1 MNKLIIFTLLLF
13 VNTFAVAN
21 PYIDFKID
29 SSKEEFAIQYETTDG
44 FYLKD
49 IEIEA
54 KDGLIGFSKGSNE
67 IILENTQK
75 INTLKFSY
83 VGCITESICQEKE
96 SIILER
102 INNEWEISEND
113 TEFESSKNNIEITE
127 SIPNEKI
134 TFSDYINDPNLIL
147 EHLKENGFMINI
159 LVFFLIGLLLSF
171 TPCIFPMLPIVSSI
185 VIKNN
190 RKNPFMLSSSYA
202 LGIASSYALIG
213 FIMGTLNLNL
223 QIYFQNVYVILG
235 MALLFFVLGFLMIS
249 NYTFSFFNKS
259 NNFLNNKAQSI
270 SSRGYFSTF
279 SIGLV
284 SSLVI
289 SPCAAA
295 PIIGILIYMQTEQH
309 SLIQQMSILF
319 SLGLGAG
326 VPLVL
331 ISSSFKKFLPNNGEW
346 MNKVKNFFSA
356 VLFAVGVYTLQKIT
370 FLDLN
375 GLYIVIALIYFSDF
389 IKKRHTLYLSISLLI
404 IFSYSLFLN
413 QSPDEI
419 SDNKID
425 YIKIENIEQLNNQL
439 DVAKNNEKPVFI
451 DIYADWCTTCIK
463 MEKETLNSKEIIDFV
478 NRDFIPLKIDITEID
493 NNKQEILKQYKLQTA
508 PAYIFYN
515 SDGKMEKKYYIGF
528 LSEKEFLNILKKQI

>member
-1 MNKLIIFTLLLF
+1 MNKLIIFILF
-13 VNTFAVAN
+13 LFTNTFAVAN

-29 SSKEEFAIQYETTDG
+29 SSKEGLAIQYETTDG

-356 VLFAVGVYTLQKIT
+356 ILFAVGVYTLQKIT

-389 IKKRHTLYLSISLLI
+389 IKKHHALYLSISLLI

>member
-1 MNKLIIFTLLLF
+1 MNKLIIFILF
-13 VNTFAVAN
+13 LFTNTFAVAN

-29 SSKEEFAIQYETTDG
+29 SSKEGLAIQYETTDG

-49 IEIEA
+49 IEIES
-54 KDGLIGFSKGSNE
+54 KDGVVGFLKGSNE
-67 IILENTQK
+67 IILGNIQK
-75 INTLKFSY
+75 INTLKLSY

-96 SIILER
+96 SIILE
-102 INNEWEISEND
+102 IANNEWVISEND
-113 TEFESSKNNIEITE
+113 IEFESSKNNTE
-127 SIPNEKI
+127 NDETSLDENR

-185 VIKNN
+185 VIRNN
-190 RKNPFMLSSSYA
+190 QKNPFMLSSFYA

-213 FIMGTLNLNL
+213 LIMGMLNLNL
-223 QIYFQNVYVILG
+223 QIYFQNVHVILG
-235 MALLFFVLGFLMIS
+235 MAVLFFVLGFLMIS

-270 SSRGYFSTF
+270 SSSGYLSTF
-279 SIGLV
+279 SIGLI

-356 VLFAVGVYTLQKIT
+356 ILFAVGVYTLQKIT

-389 IKKRHTLYLSISLLI
+389 IKKHHALYLSISLLI

-451 DIYADWCTTCIK
+451 DIYADWCTTCTK

>member
-1 MNKLIIFTLLLF
+1 
-13 VNTFAVAN
+13 
-21 PYIDFKID
+21 
-29 SSKEEFAIQYETTDG
+29 
-44 FYLKD
+44 
-49 IEIEA
+49 
-54 KDGLIGFSKGSNE
+54 
-67 IILENTQK
+67 
-75 INTLKFSY
+75 
-83 VGCITESICQEKE
+83 
-96 SIILER
+96 
-102 INNEWEISEND
+102 
-113 TEFESSKNNIEITE
+113 
-127 SIPNEKI
+127 
-134 TFSDYINDPNLIL
+134 
-147 EHLKENGFMINI
+147 
-159 LVFFLIGLLLSF
+159 
-171 TPCIFPMLPIVSSI
+171 
-185 VIKNN
+185 
-190 RKNPFMLSSSYA
+190 
-202 LGIASSYALIG
+202 
-213 FIMGTLNLNL
+213 
-223 QIYFQNVYVILG
+223 
-235 MALLFFVLGFLMIS
+235 
-249 NYTFSFFNKS
+249 
-259 NNFLNNKAQSI
+259 LNNKAQSI
-270 SSRGYFSTF
+270 NSSGYFSTF

-389 IKKRHTLYLSISLLI
+389 IKKHHALYLSISLLI

-478 NRDFIPLKIDITEID
+478 NRDFIPLKIDITDID

-515 SDGKMEKKYYIGF
+515 SDGEMEKKYYIGF
-528 LSEKEFLNILKKQI
+528 LSEEEFLNILKKQI

>member
-1 MNKLIIFTLLLF
+1 M
-13 VNTFAVAN
+13 
-21 PYIDFKID
+21 
-29 SSKEEFAIQYETTDG
+29 
-44 FYLKD
+44 
-49 IEIEA
+49 
-54 KDGLIGFSKGSNE
+54 
-67 IILENTQK
+67 
-75 INTLKFSY
+75 
-83 VGCITESICQEKE
+83 
-96 SIILER
+96 
-102 INNEWEISEND
+102 
-113 TEFESSKNNIEITE
+113 
-127 SIPNEKI
+127 
-134 TFSDYINDPNLIL
+134 
-147 EHLKENGFMINI
+147 
-159 LVFFLIGLLLSF
+159 
-171 TPCIFPMLPIVSSI
+171 
-185 VIKNN
+185 
-190 RKNPFMLSSSYA
+190 
-202 LGIASSYALIG
+202 
-213 FIMGTLNLNL
+213 
-223 QIYFQNVYVILG
+223 
-235 MALLFFVLGFLMIS
+235 
-249 NYTFSFFNKS
+249 
-259 NNFLNNKAQSI
+259 NNKAQSI
-270 SSRGYFSTF
+270 SSSGYLSTF
-279 SIGLV
+279 SIGLI

-404 IFSYSLFLN
+404 IFSYGLFLN
-413 QSPDEI
+413 QNSEDIPEH
-419 SDNKID
+419 KID
-425 YIKIENIEQLNNQL
+425 YIKIENIEQLSNQL
-439 DVAKNNEKPVFI
+439 DVAKNNETPVFI

-478 NRDFIPLKIDITEID
+478 NRDFIPLKVDITDI
-493 NNKQEILKQYKLQTA
+493 NNDKQEILKQYKLQTA

-515 SDGKMEKKYYIGF
+515 SDGEMEKKYYIGF

>member
-213 FIMGTLNLNL
+213 LIMGMLNLNL

-356 VLFAVGVYTLQKIT
+356 ILFAVGVYTLQKIT

-389 IKKRHTLYLSISLLI
+389 IKKHHALYLSISLLI

-478 NRDFIPLKIDITEID
+478 NRDFIPLKVDITDI
-493 NNKQEILKQYKLQTA
+493 NNDKQEILKQYKLQTA

>member
-1 MNKLIIFTLLLF
+1 MNKLIIFILF
-13 VNTFAVAN
+13 LFTNTFAVAN

-29 SSKEEFAIQYETTDG
+29 SSKEGLAIQYETTDG

-49 IEIEA
+49 IEIES
-54 KDGLIGFSKGSNE
+54 KDGVVGFLKGSNE
-67 IILENTQK
+67 IILGNIQK
-75 INTLKFSY
+75 INTLKLSY

-96 SIILER
+96 SIILE
-102 INNEWEISEND
+102 IANNEWVISEND
-113 TEFESSKNNIEITE
+113 IEFESSKNNTE
-127 SIPNEKI
+127 NDETSLDENR

-185 VIKNN
+185 VIRNN
-190 RKNPFMLSSSYA
+190 QKNPFMLSSFYA

-213 FIMGTLNLNL
+213 LIMGMLNLNL
-223 QIYFQNVYVILG
+223 QIYFQNVHVILG
-235 MALLFFVLGFLMIS
+235 MAVLFFVLGFLMIS

-270 SSRGYFSTF
+270 SSSGYLSTF
-279 SIGLV
+279 SIGLI

-404 IFSYSLFLN
+404 IFSYGLFLN
-413 QSPDEI
+413 QSSGEI
-419 SDNKID
+419 SENNID
-425 YIKIENIEQLNNQL
+425 YIKIENIDQLNNQL
-439 DVAKNNEKPVFI
+439 DIAKDNEKPVFI

-463 MEKETLNSKEIIDFV
+463 MEKETLNSKEIVDFV
-478 NRDFIPLKIDITEID
+478 NGDFTPLKVDITDID

-515 SDGKMEKKYYIGF
+515 SDGEMEKKYYIGF

>member
-1 MNKLIIFTLLLF
+1 MNKLIIFILF
-13 VNTFAVAN
+13 LFTNTFAVAN

-147 EHLKENGFMINI
+147 EHLKENSFMINI

>member
-1 MNKLIIFTLLLF
+1 MNKLIIFTLFLF
-13 VNTFAVAN
+13 ANTFAVAN

-29 SSKEEFAIQYETTDG
+29 SSKEELAIQYETTDG

-49 IEIEA
+49 IEIES

-75 INTLKFSY
+75 INILKFSY
-83 VGCITESICQEKE
+83 AGCITESICQEKE

-113 TEFESSKNNIEITE
+113 IEFESSKNNIEITE

-213 FIMGTLNLNL
+213 LIMGTLNLNL

-270 SSRGYFSTF
+270 NSSGYFSTF

-389 IKKRHTLYLSISLLI
+389 IKKHHALYLSISLLI

-478 NRDFIPLKIDITEID
+478 NRDFIPLKIDITDID

-515 SDGKMEKKYYIGF
+515 SDGEMEKKYYIGF
-528 LSEKEFLNILKKQI
+528 LSEEEFLNILKKQI